1 LKKAIEAIG
10 DSADIA
16 ALVAQRIPGLVES
29 LAEPLADELI
39 SHAVGPSL
47 AAWRE
52 GQLRTLNDIR
62 PDIETRKKNLLGR
75 IRGEEARKK
84 LDAWLNNTLLPALA
98 DFTDPVCRQFD
109 IPRSVLDL
117 RNRDIGAGVSSISNP
132 PFNVN
137 QLIRSDE
144 IIVLTSM
151 LAGVIVGMA
160 SGGTGLALFHLPI
173 AGQVI
178 AGIIG
183 AIVTGYG
190 VDAATEKIKGL
201 DLPGFARK
209 WVLPDKKLKQILS
222 EQRSKLQ
229 KAISAQMAADA
240 GWEKKLAEDIL
251 CKLKEVLN
259 EQVEKAVMWIR

>member
-1 LKKAIEAIG
+1 LI
-10 DSADIA
+10 DT
-16 ALVAQRIPGLVES
+16 

-39 SHAVGPSL
+39 SYAVSPSL
-47 AAWRE
+47 NAWRE
-52 GQLRTLNDIR
+52 GHLKTLNDIR
-62 PDIETRKKNLLGR
+62 PDIESRKKNLLGR
-75 IRGEEARKK
+75 IRGEDARKK
-84 LDAWLNNTLLPALA
+84 LDVWLNNKLLPVLA
-98 DFTDPVCRQFD
+98 DYTDPVCRRFD

-117 RNRDIGAGVSSISNP
+117 RNRNIAAGVSSISHP

-151 LAGVIVGMA
+151 LAGIIVGMA

-178 AGIIG
+178 AAVIG

-190 VDAATEKIKGL
+190 VDAVTEKIKDR
-201 DLPGFARK
+201 DLPGFSRK
-209 WVLPDKKLKQILS
+209 WVLPD
-222 EQRSKLQ
+222 SKLEQ
-229 KAISAQMAADA
+229 VLSAQQSKLRKAIAEQMAADS
-240 GWEKKLAEDIL
+240 GWKKKLAADIL
-251 CKLKEVLN
+251 CELKQVLH